1 MMYYNAV
8 AVFFW
13 ISPQENRLKTE
24 KNSQEEVDRGGSPV
38 TPPVHLK
45 YWFWLIKIQYKFINY
60 ENQP

>member
-24 KNSQEEVDRGGSPV
+24 KIAKKRWTGGV
-38 TPPVHLK
+38 TRDPPPPVHLK
-45 YWFWLIKIQYKFINY
+45 YMVLVDQN
-60 ENQP
+60 PV